1 MCLASALSGV
11 IALTVAG
18 CSPELRTLAAVY
30 VDEQGTA
37 HALLRS
43 CDDGR
48 VRGPGLRGTAARATE
63 AGAEATEEEPA
74 EQGTASEG
82 TRREEPWIGW
92 DTRGVRAAADFPLF
106 APPAE
111 WAAEVRGPQTLRPGY
126 SYELDFADP
135 DDSYAYRASVTFD
148 AGQLA
153 ALPVGEV
160 LTDRGA
166 MTREAFEDV
175 AREAC

>member
-1 MCLASALSGV
+1 M
-11 IALTVAG
+11 TG
-18 CSPELRTLAAVY
+18 CSPELRTLAAVS
-30 VDEQGTA
+30 VAEQGTA
-37 HALLRS
+37 HALPRS

-63 AGAEATEEEPA
+63 GDGREPA
-74 EQGTASEG
+74 EQDTAPEDSG
-82 TRREEPWIGW
+82 AEEPWIGW
-92 DTRGVRAAADFPLF
+92 DARGVRQAADFPLF

-111 WAAEVRGPQTLRPGY
+111 WAAEVRGPQTLQPGHT
-126 SYELDFADP
+126 YELDFADP
-135 DDSYAYRASVTFD
+135 DDSSVYRASVTFD

-153 ALPVGEV
+153 ALPAGHV
-160 LTDRGA
+160 LTDRGT